1 VRLWRQGHR
10 LLPILDSPTQAG
22 YIAVLSNTTPTVY
35 AHRGTMSMDIGK
47 ITRVVGWRVV
57 HHSTNLFSQD
67 EITAVRHYFLVNRV
81 VDKISTV
88 I

>member
-35 AHRGTMSMDIGK
+35 AHRGTMSMGFGK
-47 ITRVVGWRVV
+47 IAFV
-57 HHSTNLFSQD
+57 
-67 EITAVRHYFLVNRV
+67 LVELVADPKGDSLVAHIENYLIV
-81 VDKISTV
+81 EGI
-88 I
+88 